1 MIGTKLVEELVQSVA
16 LSHLVKGHRRVSI
29 LLMASPESG
38 KTTITSAANSAH
50 VCRVAVITGRS
61 IIKELH
67 DHPHTEF
74 LLFNDLTSIRAMCAS
89 AVNLLINILNQVT
102 QNEHGLIGFA
112 GQTTEYIDR
121 EVGLIACLP
130 FRTFEDHRSRWREMG
145 FVSRMIPF
153 AYSYSN
159 ELVAEIKD
167 SIDDGDHAVKVQP
180 FRKMPKGKR
189 RPIAVSMNHQLIKQV
204 RRIADNRALD
214 LKQIGIRLLMNYHCL
229 VRAHALLH
237 KRTAVTNDDLKF
249 LRAVDS
255 FVSITKCIPLNG
267 NGKE

>member
-38 KTTITSAANSAH
+38 KTTITSAANCDH
-50 VCRVAVITGRS
+50 VCRVAVVTGRS
-61 IIKELH
+61 IIRECNE
-67 DHPHTEF
+67 HPNTEF

-89 AVNLLINILNQVT
+89 AVNLLINVLNQVT
-102 QNEHGLIGFA
+102 QNERGMIAFA
-112 GQTTEYIDR
+112 AQQPEYIKR

-130 FRTFEDHRSRWREMG
+130 FKTFEDHRSRWREMG

-153 AYSYSN
+153 SYSYSN

-167 SIDDGDHAVKVQP
+167 SIDEGNHAIKVQP
-180 FRKMPKGKR
+180 FRKMPKSKR
-189 RPIAVSMNHQLIKQV
+189 RQITVTMNHQLTKQV
-204 RRIADNRALD
+204 RRIADNRAAE

-237 KRTAVTNDDLKF
+237 KRTAVTNDDVKF

-255 FVSITKCIPLNG
+255 FVSVTKCNPLNG
-267 NGKE
+267 DDKD